1 MYILYDTYVYYI
13 ILYYIILKYYIILCY
28 IVLYYIMAYYMY
40 IDNIH
45 LPPSLSI
52 SLSPFLVTSR
62 TTLRYDD
69 PQAFDGLEHISL
81 TRWRATVFVC
91 SIMKSKVTANAE
103 IVGWTWRQLFDIIW
117 SASPLST
124 ARCDAT
130 LCHSAKCQERRD
142 TEQRPGI
149 LAVRPEGPLFYAN
162 IERLEA
168 QQKYLC
174 VAEPM
179 WANVS
184 HVGTCKYDKIYEDQI
199 SSFFA
204 MSC

>member
-1 MYILYDTYVYYI
+1 
-13 ILYYIILKYYIILCY
+13 
-28 IVLYYIMAYYMY
+28 MY

-45 LPPSLSI
+45 LPPSL

>member
-1 MYILYDTYVYYI
+1 MYVYIIWYLRILYYI
-13 ILYYIILKYYIILCY
+13 ILYYIILWHIICILIIYIS
-28 IVLYYIMAYYMY
+28 
-40 IDNIH
+40 
-45 LPPSLSI
+45 LPLSLSFTI
-52 SLSPFLVTSR
+52 LGHQPYYTPIRRSSSFWWTWAHFSHPLACNS
-62 TTLRYDD
+62 
-69 PQAFDGLEHISL
+69 
-81 TRWRATVFVC
+81 FVC

-130 LCHSAKCQERRD
+130 LCHFAKCQERRD